1 MPNDFDD
8 LDDLMGLDDDAEF
21 GLDEDED
28 ELGLDEESEFGEDD
42 EEDFGDEDEDDF
54 GDDDEEDF
62 GADDEE
68 DFGDDDKED
77 LTAQSDDP
85 EDPEDD
91 SGPDI
96 NGESP
101 SSADAMGGIFTR
113 RGRYTRQQRIFRNRY
128 KRAVKRADRRRGG
141 EGVRRRMRNTW
152 RRLQRLW
159 GRLNERKRVGLKS
172 PGQTRKAVVKLY
184 GPLPQDEG
192 KEGRSSAPVYPRAG
206 IAAGLISVSTRA
218 AVPPLTA
225 FQSQEVS
232 QQAQATNYAQRFS
245 APPTRVPQY
254 TPGLAPSGVST
265 PGASMAASPALDQLD
280 SMTNDRLW
288 KIASGNGMGVFS
300 MPPARM
306 RARQI
311 LRSRGVDPAATNPAS
326 IRSAGPGPVGMP
338 GAGRSIESMT
348 NDRLLRIASGQAPG
362 ALATPAAR
370 MSSRQELRSRGFDT
384 SATNPASSRYK
395 APGSTP
401 LVRPPV
407 PLSQAA
413 STPFVPFAARRPMVP
428 SGPSTSAVPAAVQ
441 AAINPKVL
449 KSPFS
454 MSASVRQTGPGAF
467 AARFSPGFQSKASA
481 NMGFD
486 TYGFDPGAVAPI
498 VPDGYSVVPDF
509 TTLSL
514 SAIKDHPL
522 KTIASV
528 AGLFA
533 AGALLAKPVG
543 NLIRSRIG

>member
-1 MPNDFDD
+1 
-8 LDDLMGLDDDAEF
+8 
-21 GLDEDED
+21 
-28 ELGLDEESEFGEDD
+28 
-42 EEDFGDEDEDDF
+42 
-54 GDDDEEDF
+54 
-62 GADDEE
+62 
-68 DFGDDDKED
+68 
-77 LTAQSDDP
+77 
-85 EDPEDD
+85 
-91 SGPDI
+91 
-96 NGESP
+96 
-101 SSADAMGGIFTR
+101 
-113 RGRYTRQQRIFRNRY
+113 
-128 KRAVKRADRRRGG
+128 
-141 EGVRRRMRNTW
+141 MRNTW

-159 GRLNERKRVGLKS
+159 GRLNEKRRVGLKS
-172 PGQTRKAVVKLY
+172 PGQTRKAVAKLY

-206 IAAGLISVSTRA
+206 IAAGLISAPTRA

-254 TPGLAPSGVST
+254 TPGLAPSGVSI
-265 PGASMAASPALDQLD
+265 PGASMMASPALDQLD

-311 LRSRGVDPAATNPAS
+311 LRSRGVDPAATNPAAV
-326 IRSAGPGPVGMP
+326 RPAMPGPVGMP

-370 MSSRQELRSRGFDT
+370 MSSRQELRSRGVDT
-384 SATNPASSRYK
+384 SATNPASRRYQQPTP
-395 APGSTP
+395 APSAPTPQAPMRPGFTRRAAVAPSLPTST
-401 LVRPPV
+401 
-407 PLSQAA
+407 
-413 STPFVPFAARRPMVP
+413 
-428 SGPSTSAVPAAVQ
+428 VPAAVQ
-441 AAINPKVL
+441 AAISPKGPIAMRASIRPMGPAGL
-449 KSPFS
+449 S
-454 MSASVRQTGPGAF
+454 MS
-467 AARFSPGFQSKASA
+467 ARFSPGARPGASA

-486 TYGFDPGAVAPI
+486 TYGLEPGAVAPI
-498 VPDGYSVVPDF
+498 APDGYSVVPDF

-514 SAIKDHPL
+514 SAIKEHPL

-528 AGLFA
+528 AGLFV
-533 AGALLAKPVG
+533 AGAFLARPVG

>member
-1 MPNDFDD
+1 MLNDFDEMED
-8 LDDLMGLDDDAEF
+8 LLGLDDDAEF

-28 ELGLDEESEFGEDD
+28 ELGLDEESEFGDD
-42 EEDFGDEDEDDF
+42 DEDDF

-62 GADDEE
+62 GDDDEE
-68 DFGDDDKED
+68 DFGDDDEDDFGDDDDRED

-85 EDPEDD
+85 SDPEDD

-159 GRLNERKRVGLKS
+159 GRLNEKRRVGLKS
-172 PGQTRKAVVKLY
+172 PGQTRKAVAKLY

-206 IAAGLISVSTRA
+206 IAAGLISAPTRA

-254 TPGLAPSGVST
+254 TPGLAPSGVSI
-265 PGASMAASPALDQLD
+265 PGASMMASPALDQLD

-311 LRSRGVDPAATNPAS
+311 LRSRGVDPAATNPAAV
-326 IRSAGPGPVGMP
+326 RPAMPGPVGMP

-370 MSSRQELRSRGFDT
+370 MSSRQELRSRGVDT
-384 SATNPASSRYK
+384 SATNPASRRYQQPTP
-395 APGSTP
+395 APSAPTPQAPMRPGFTRRAAVAPSLPTST
-401 LVRPPV
+401 
-407 PLSQAA
+407 
-413 STPFVPFAARRPMVP
+413 
-428 SGPSTSAVPAAVQ
+428 VPAAVQ
-441 AAINPKVL
+441 AAISPKGPIAMRASIRPMGPAGL
-449 KSPFS
+449 S
-454 MSASVRQTGPGAF
+454 MS
-467 AARFSPGFQSKASA
+467 ARFSPGARPGASA

-486 TYGFDPGAVAPI
+486 TYGLEPGAVAPI
-498 VPDGYSVVPDF
+498 APDGYSVVPDF

-514 SAIKDHPL
+514 SAIKEHPL

-528 AGLFA
+528 AGLFV
-533 AGALLAKPVG
+533 AGAFLARPVG